1 MAFFKGQATDYHDFL
16 TILKGLVQDDHISVA
31 DILNGGTGYAIGDTI
46 TLAGG
51 TKTHEP
57 EIEVM
62 SISSGDYISNAVVA
76 AAGTGYVIGDKIYV
90 VGGTFSVAA
99 ELEVLTVSGTT
110 VLTVQINNPGVCSA
124 QPGNPVSTTSDGSG
138 TGCTLTLTFTAGTGI
153 ITACHIAD
161 AGVYTTPASNPVA
174 QNTTS
179 GSGVNAEFTL
189 TYVDTAW
196 EIKQDYKAYEAT
208 VAAISAAGT
217 GYTAN
222 DIVTVV
228 GGSFVTA
235 ATVKI
240 LTVSAG
246 VPQTIEIHTE
256 AGNYISTPGN
266 PASTS
271 GGSGSG
277 LTLTMT
283 WAYQVEENK
292 YLMIHNT
299 TSDQY
304 IGWRAFK
311 STDPTTAYLLQ
322 CAGFT
327 GFNSVTTPWAEQ
339 PGATVGST
347 SADGTY
353 VPLSGGGSPA
363 TIYYWISVQDL
374 RIVGVFKVASVY
386 PNMYLG
392 GIDTFLTTDEYAYP
406 QLIMGCLTQKQ
417 PYTYGGVDFAG
428 MNNPGCWYIPG
439 TTSYP
444 GPGILRTPD
453 GTFKQVANWEQSS
466 GNPSYDEGEV
476 NISPAGGTTYGL
488 PAAPNNWWSIAHHWR
503 EMFTEAISIPGSQQ
517 ELLRIS
523 DDFMLLPSILSSK
536 TYNRIY
542 GNMIGVFA
550 FNPNGA
556 INAEDQIYIGS
567 AVCRCFQNCAK
578 STRNFFFAM
587 REN

>member
-1 MAFFKGQATDYHDFL
+1 MAFFKGTATDYHDFL
-16 TILKGLVQDDHISVA
+16 DTLKALVQDDHISVA
-31 DILNGGTGYAIGDTI
+31 DILNGGTGYAVDDTI

-51 TKTHEP
+51 TKSHEP
-57 EIEVM
+57 EIRVM
-62 SISSGDYISNAVVA
+62 STSNGDYISNAVVA
-76 AAGTGYVIGDKIYV
+76 AAGTGYIIGDKIYV

-110 VLTVQINNPGVCSA
+110 VLTVQINNPGICSA

-196 EIKQDYKAYEAT
+196 EVKQDYEAEEAT
-208 VAAISAAGT
+208 AAAISAAGT
-217 GYTAN
+217 GYAAN

-228 GGSFVTA
+228 GGSFTVA
-235 ATVKI
+235 ATVKV
-240 LTVSAG
+240 LTVSGG
-246 VPQTIEIHTE
+246 VPQTVEVYTE
-256 AGNYISTPGN
+256 AGNYLTTPSN
-266 PASTS
+266 PAATS
-271 GGSGSG
+271 GGTGSG

-283 WAYQVEENK
+283 WAAQVEENK

-304 IGWRAFK
+304 IGWRALK
-311 STDPTTAYLLQ
+311 ETDPEEAYLLQ

-327 GFNSVTTPWAEQ
+327 GFNTVNTPWEQQ
-339 PGATVGST
+339 PGATCVDDSH
-347 SADGTY
+347 DGTY

-363 TIYYWISVQDL
+363 TITYWLSVQDL
-374 RIVGVFKVASVY
+374 RIAGAFKVASVY

-392 GIDTFLTTDEYAYP
+392 GIDTFLTTDEWAYP
-406 QLIMGCLTQKQ
+406 QLIMGCNTRRY
-417 PYTYGGVDFAG
+417 PYTYGSHDFAG
-428 MNNPGCWYIPG
+428 MNNPGAFGIPG
-439 TTSYP
+439 GTSWP
-444 GPGILRTPD
+444 GPGWLRTPD
-453 GTFKQVANWEQSS
+453 GTLRQVANWRISS
-466 GNPSYDEGEV
+466 GNPTYNETEV

-488 PAAPNNWWSIAHHWR
+488 PGVPNNWWSASDNWR
-503 EMFTEAISIPGSQQ
+503 EMFTESISIPGSQQ
-517 ELLRIS
+517 ELLRVATE
-523 DDFMLLPSILSSK
+523 FMLLPSTISSK
-536 TYNRIY
+536 TYNTLY
-542 GNMIGVFA
+542 GNMAGIFG
-550 FNPNGA
+550 FNPDA
-556 INAEDQIYIGS
+556 DINTEDQIYIGS
-567 AVCRCFQNCAK
+567 AVYRCFQNCNK
-578 STRNFFFAM
+578 SNRNFFFAI